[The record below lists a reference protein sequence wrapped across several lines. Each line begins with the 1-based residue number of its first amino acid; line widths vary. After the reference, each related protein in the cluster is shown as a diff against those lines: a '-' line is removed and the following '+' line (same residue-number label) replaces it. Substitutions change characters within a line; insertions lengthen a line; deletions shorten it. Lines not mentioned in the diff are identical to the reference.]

1 MQHVEEIVL
10 RLKDQFNKT
19 MGSAERSTKKVR
31 NQTKQ
36 LDGQVNRLQKT
47 AVRAFGAF
55 AAVQMVKGIANLG
68 IEMEQTRVA
77 FSTFLG
83 DADKANATIKE
94 LNEFSNVTPF
104 TNDQVIKAGKSL
116 LAFGTPVENLKG
128 QLKSIGDISAG
139 TGKDFNE
146 LTTIYGKAQIAGT
159 LYAEDINQLVEAG
172 IPIIGE
178 FAKQLGVNESQVKKL
193 ASQGKIGF
201 GELQT
206 AFQNLTGDGGTFFN
220 LMEKQSKTVGG
231 QISTLKGKLGDVGVT
246 IGEAL
251 LPVMQTVISKVSLL
265 TEWISANKASIA
277 AWVPTIAKVIGIV
290 LAVIVAIKAWMVV
303 QTILNFLLTANP
315 IGIIIVAIGAL
326 IAIIFLWRDAISE
339 AIETNSDL
347 GVVIKLMFGPLI
359 ILVTVIKWLY
369 GAIKEWLTTSKTG
382 MKIIAAF
389 RLGMDML
396 GQAVKAVGDWFTDL
410 PNKALSAF
418 EVIKQ
423 KVSGFV
429 TAIVGAFKVIT
440 NPFDEKARNE
450 GLKQLKEGYGKMT
463 ENSGDI
469 YRKAYKE
476 RKQKQLEDEKKI
488 NDELNAEAGG
498 DTAAAESEAGKSTGL
513 GNLVGAK
520 GAAKSGVSGGLST
533 VASSAP
539 KSVTISI
546 EKLVESLNINTTT
559 LKEGTAEIREEITK
573 ALLTAINDSQI
584 QSS

>member
-1 MQHVEEIVL
+1 M
-10 RLKDQFNKT
+10 
-19 MGSAERSTKKVR
+19 
-31 NQTKQ
+31 
-36 LDGQVNRLQKT
+36 
-47 AVRAFGAF
+47 
-55 AAVQMVKGIANLG
+55 
-68 IEMEQTRVA
+68 
-77 FSTFLG
+77 
-83 DADKANATIKE
+83 
-94 LNEFSNVTPF
+94 
-104 TNDQVIKAGKSL
+104 
-116 LAFGTPVENLKG
+116 
-128 QLKSIGDISAG
+128 
-139 TGKDFNE
+139 
-146 LTTIYGKAQIAGT
+146 
-159 LYAEDINQLVEAG
+159 
-172 IPIIGE
+172 
-178 FAKQLGVNESQVKKL
+178 
-193 ASQGKIGF
+193 
-201 GELQT
+201 
-206 AFQNLTGDGGTFFN
+206 
-220 LMEKQSKTVGG
+220 
-231 QISTLKGKLGDVGVT
+231 
-246 IGEAL
+246 
-251 LPVMQTVISKVSLL
+251 
-265 TEWISANKASIA
+265 
-277 AWVPTIAKVIGIV
+277 
-290 LAVIVAIKAWMVV
+290 
-303 QTILNFLLTANP
+303 
-315 IGIIIVAIGAL
+315 
-326 IAIIFLWRDAISE
+326 
-339 AIETNSDL
+339 
-347 GVVIKLMFGPLI
+347 
-359 ILVTVIKWLY
+359 
-369 GAIKEWLTTSKTG
+369 
-382 MKIIAAF
+382 
-389 RLGMDML
+389 
-396 GQAVKAVGDWFTDL
+396 